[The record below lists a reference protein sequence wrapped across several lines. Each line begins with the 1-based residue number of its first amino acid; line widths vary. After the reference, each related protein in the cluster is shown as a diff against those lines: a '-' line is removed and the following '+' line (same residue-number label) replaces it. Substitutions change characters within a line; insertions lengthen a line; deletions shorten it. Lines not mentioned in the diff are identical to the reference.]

1 MRVIRHSKLPITLV
15 SEDRL
20 TYDML
25 HAIKLNMMYDEKDDD
40 NESGWT
46 LWVDEYGNWFNPY
59 KPNPNQLDIEFPK
72 LKHFA
77 DDFHEGIS

>member
-1 MRVIRHSKLPITLV
+1 MRVIRHSKLPIKLI

-20 TYDML
+20 THDML
-25 HAIKLNMMYDEKDDD
+25 NTIEINMAYD
-40 NESGWT
+40 GWQA
-46 LWVDEYGNWFNPY
+46 WVDEYGEWFNPY

-77 DDFHEGIS
+77 DDFHEGK